1 MLQPN
6 RKAYAIKNYSTLIP
20 TEIVSHILRMKDVPA
35 DTKPKDEDFFL
46 FTKSLSPAAVDL
58 ELRLLNTLESLRL
71 FIRALI
77 QRLLSHRDFEA
88 VQTFQNVFLRIH
100 ADVIL
105 ENPELQE
112 ELTKL
117 KEIQRKESERILEL
131 IASSLGTLSFVR
143 DTIS

>member
-1 MLQPN
+1 MPQPN
-6 RKAYAIKNYSTLIP
+6 RKAYAIKNYLTLIP
-20 TEIVSHILRMKDVPA
+20 TEIVSHILRMKNVPA
-35 DTKPKDEDFFL
+35 DTKPKDEDFFH

-58 ELRLLNTLESLRL
+58 ELRLLDTLESLRL
-71 FIRALI
+71 FIRALV

-131 IASSLGTLSFVR
+131 VASSLGTLSFVR